1 MDEHDEFLNELLSAK
16 QVAAKLR
23 VQPWTIYE
31 LVKRGE
37 LPAVRI
43 GKRILRFRPKAMAD
57 WVIKNESTSL
67 DK

>member
-1 MDEHDEFLNELLSAK
+1 MNEQDEFLNELLSAK
-16 QVAAKLR
+16 QVAAKFR
-23 VQPWTIYE
+23 VQTWTIY
-31 LVKRGE
+31 E

-57 WVIKNESTSL
+57 WVSKNESTSL